1 MKLSNLK
8 ALAAAIET
16 GSLRNAARSL
26 GLSQPALTK
35 AIRELELELGA
46 SLLVRSSRGVQPT
59 AQGQI
64 LTQRAKNIDR
74 ELHLALGEIQQLS
87 GHMQGELSIGAV
99 PLAVL
104 LLIPETLRTF
114 GQEFPDV
121 RLRIS
126 EELYMA
132 QLQRLRKGEVDVAI
146 GGVPDSLPGGEFVV
160 EKLLDT
166 KMVVVAKRD
175 SPYSQARS
183 LAELIDAKWV
193 YTAVPDEQGY
203 ARLLYDS
210 HGLPAPRVG
219 AVVNSTLTLLSLVVS
234 AGYVALMPEQ
244 AMRHS
249 ALQEIVGIVPLREQG
264 LTLSVGAMVR
274 SDTAVSPLLRHFLT
288 HLQRA
293 AHQVSI
299 GHVPWR

>member
-1 MKLSNLK
+1 MKLANLK
-8 ALAAAIET
+8 ALSVAIET
-16 GSLRNAARSL
+16 GSLRNAARRL

-35 AIRELELELGA
+35 AIRELEIELGT
-46 SLLVRSSRGVQPT
+46 SLLVRSTRGVQPT

-64 LTQRAKNIDR
+64 LTQRAMNIDR
-74 ELHLALGEIQQLS
+74 ELHLAIDEIRQLS

-146 GGVPDSLPGGEFVV
+146 GGVPKNLPGGEFVT
-160 EKLLDT
+160 EPLLDT
-166 KMVVVAKRD
+166 TMVVVAKRG
-175 SPYSQARS
+175 SKHASAKS
-183 LAELIDAKWV
+183 LADLTDAKWV

-203 ARLLYDS
+203 ARLLYDA
-210 HGLPAPRVG
+210 HALPAPRVG
-219 AVVNSTLTLLSLVVS
+219 AVVNSTLTLLSLVAS
-234 AGYVALMPEQ
+234 ADYIALMPEQ
-244 AMRHS
+244 VMRHP
-249 ALQEIVGIVPLREQG
+249 ALNEAVRVVPIQEKG
-264 LTLSVGAMVR
+264 LKLSVGAMVR
-274 SDTAVSPLLRHFLT
+274 SDVSVTPLLRQFLT

-293 AHQVSI
+293 AHQVQM
-299 GHVPWR
+299 GRLPWR